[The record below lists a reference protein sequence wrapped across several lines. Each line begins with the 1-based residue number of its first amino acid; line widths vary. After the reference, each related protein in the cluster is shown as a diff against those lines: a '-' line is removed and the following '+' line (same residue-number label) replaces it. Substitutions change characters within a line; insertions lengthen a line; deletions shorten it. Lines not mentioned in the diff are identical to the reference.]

1 MGILA
6 IDVDTVAV
14 FVFVVDAPARFVH
27 AIFRIACFRDWLIV
41 IEPANVAISTP
52 SLFFK
57 HFTLHS
63 RVSSVLLSLS

>member
-1 MGILA
+1 VGIFA
-6 IDVDTVAV
+6 IDVYTVAV
-14 FVFVVDAPARFVH
+14 FVFVVDAPAGFVH

-52 SLFFK
+52 SISFK
-57 HFTLHS
+57 HFTLHG